1 MKTNVI
7 IGTISVLAAGALTSN
22 RFVNFA
28 GATPAAG
35 DPVIGRANA
44 DYSAGEMA
52 GVDTHGALVIESGGA
67 IALGAQVQTDASGRA
82 ITLAAGAAAG
92 RALDA
97 ATGAG
102 EFIRILR

>member
-1 MKTNVI
+1 MKTSQI
-7 IGTISVLAAGALTSN
+7 ALTLSVLATSALTKL
-22 RFVNFA
+22 RFVGFT

-35 DPVIGRANA
+35 AAVIGVANA
-44 DYSAGEMA
+44 DYASGEMA
-52 GVDTHGALVIESGGA
+52 GVDSHGALVIESGGA
-67 IALGAQVQTDASGRA
+67 ITLGAQVQTDASGRA
-82 ITLAAGAAAG
+82 ITLDAGAAAG